1 MTMRDVQAAIE
12 AGTVPLVPMPLKV
25 ADQKATDHMRTLLRF
40 YTEMAQND
48 PKQEDYWQRCR
59 LKAARA
65 LAPYETPRLQAV
77 LVEAPDPR
85 RELARK
91 SDVELLQELQAQA
104 AAVGIRV
111 TIEPMSKP
119 PQLTVGDG
127 GKQDEGA

>member
-25 ADQKATDHMRTLLRF
+25 ADQKAIDHMRDVLRF
-40 YTEMAQND
+40 YTEMACND
-48 PKQEDYWQRCR
+48 VDGRVFWQQCR
-59 LKAARA
+59 FNAAAR
-65 LAPYETPRLQAV
+65 LAPYETPRLQAI
-77 LVEAPDPR
+77 LVEAPNPK
-85 RELARK
+85 RELAGK
-91 SDVELLQELQAQA
+91 SDLELLEEFQAEA

-119 PQLTVGDG
+119 PQLTVG